1 MMLKWRGTQ
10 SYAPFVFWG
19 TLFTVFIITSH
30 TYMLHVIDKEKM
42 LQKEI
47 NEIHR
52 DINELYISVLNQQS
66 GQRGFNLT
74 GDPRFL
80 EPFHEGKRAFDE
92 VEARL
97 ALKLQAYPSLAAH
110 VEGLV
115 QRGEHWY
122 SHYGTY
128 QVQLTQQGIQ
138 SSQELLEEGKEAF
151 DLFRQ
156 SFTDTQVI
164 IEAKRS
170 QIENKYTETISLLI
184 SFRSILL
191 VLLFIMILY
200 FIFRQFRSIR
210 VSKQKYQSIFDYNNV
225 GMLEVDLNQQIIKG
239 NHLIEKIVGY
249 TVDELQALGFSSL
262 IVPKDL
268 KIRTEHH
275 QKALAGHTQEYEISV
290 IHKKGHTVAIDIKVI
305 PIIIDQQVIGMFE
318 VIKDLTESKQLET
331 YLRQSEKL
339 SAIGQLA
346 AGVAHEIR
354 NPLTTIK
361 GFIQLLE
368 SSLDQRHT
376 KVLLEEVSRINL
388 IVSEFLILSKPQS
401 VSFKATDITE
411 IIKNVVYF
419 IEAEANL
426 KNIQVTVIDHSQAK
440 IVNTEENQIK
450 QLFINLLKN
459 AMESM
464 VQGGKITIE
473 AHNRDPLGISIL
485 VQDEGCGIPQD
496 VLDRLGEPFF
506 TTKKEGTGLGVMIC
520 RQIVKNHGGTFA
532 ITSESGKGTSV
543 ELGFPLLRE
552 EME

>member
-1 MMLKWRGTQ
+1 MLKWRATQ
-10 SYAPFVFWG
+10 FYAPFVFWG

-30 TYMLHVIDKEKM
+30 TYMLHVIEKEKM

-47 NEIHR
+47 NDIHR

-80 EPFHEGKRAFDE
+80 EPFHEGKQAFDE
-92 VEARL
+92 IEKGL
-97 ALKLQAYPSLAAH
+97 SLKLQAYPSLAEH

-122 SHYGTY
+122 SHYGNY
-128 QVQLTQQGIQ
+128 QVQLTHQGIHP
-138 SSQELLEEGKEAF
+138 SQESMEKGKEAF
-151 DLFRQ
+151 DFFKQ
-156 SFTDTQVI
+156 SFTDTHII
-164 IEAKRS
+164 IEAKRR
-170 QIENKYTETISLLI
+170 QIEEKYTETISLLI
-184 SFRSILL
+184 FFRSILL
-191 VLLFIMILY
+191 VFLFIIILY
-200 FIFRQFRSIR
+200 FIFRQFSSIR

-225 GMLEVDLNQQIIKG
+225 GMLEVDLKQKIIKG
-239 NHLIEKIVGY
+239 NDLIEKIVGY
-249 TVDELQALGFSSL
+249 TVAELKSLGFSSL
-262 IVPKDL
+262 IVPKDM

-275 QKALAGHTQEYEISV
+275 QKALEGHTQEYEISV
-290 IHKKGHTVAIDIKVI
+290 IHKDGHIVDIDIKVI
-305 PIIIDQQVIGMFE
+305 PIIIDHQVIGLFE
-318 VIKDLTESKQLET
+318 VIKDLTESKQLEM

-388 IVSEFLILSKPQS
+388 IVSEFLMLSKPQS
-401 VSFKATDITE
+401 VSFKATDLTQ

-426 KNIQVTVIDHSQAK
+426 KNIQVSVIDHSDLK
-440 IVNTEENQIK
+440 TVNTEENQMK

-464 VQGGKITIE
+464 TQGGKITIE
-473 AHNRDPLGISIL
+473 VSNRDYTGIS
-485 VQDEGCGIPQD
+485 VVVRDEGCGIPQD
-496 VLDRLGEPFF
+496 VIERLGEPFF

-520 RQIVKNHGGTFA
+520 RQIVKNHGGTFE
-532 ITSESGKGTSV
+532 IMSELNKGTSV
-543 ELGFPLLRE
+543 QLEFPLLRE
-552 EME
+552 ETE